1 MNEHI
6 EFLVKVKQRTLLVVV
21 KIVLWILT
29 VLGVLLTFTGILSI
43 FPLIFAVITG
53 LCANLCGL
61 RADIEYEYTLTD
73 KEMDIDVIYAKQS
86 RKHLIT
92 LDLEKLEI
100 MAPVGSARLQGY
112 KNRGAKFKDFSS
124 MMTNPVNPVYDMY
137 YDGNK
142 CFRIEPDE
150 RLFKAIKD
158 VAPFKVYTD

>member
-61 RADIEYEYTLTD
+61 RADIEYEYTLY
-73 KEMDIDVIYAKQS
+73 ECCIV
-86 RKHLIT
+86 
-92 LDLEKLEI
+92 LECDCLTNFNSSNLYEI
-100 MAPVGSARLQGY
+100 L
-112 KNRGAKFKDFSS
+112 
-124 MMTNPVNPVYDMY
+124 
-137 YDGNK
+137 NK
-142 CFRIEPDE
+142 S
-150 RLFKAIKD
+150 
-158 VAPFKVYTD
+158 T

>member
-29 VLGVLLTFTGILSI
+29 VLGVLMTFTGIISI

-73 KEMDIDVIYAKQS
+73 KEIDIDVIYAKQS
-86 RKHLIT
+86 RKHLVT
-92 LDLEKLEI
+92 LDLEKMEI
-100 MAPVGSARLQGY
+100 MAPVESPRLHGY
-112 KNRGAKFKDFSS
+112 KSRAAKIKDFSS
-124 MMTNPVNPVYDMY
+124 KMANPVNPICEMY

>member
-6 EFLVKVKQRTLLVVV
+6 EFLVKVKQRTLLVVL

-53 LCANLCGL
+53 LCANVCGL

-73 KEMDIDVIYAKQS
+73 KEIDIDVIYAKQS
-86 RKHLIT
+86 RKHLVT
-92 LDLEKLEI
+92 LDLEKMEI
-100 MAPVGSARLQGY
+100 MAPVESPRLHGY
-112 KNRGAKFKDFSS
+112 KSRAAKIKDFSS
-124 MMTNPVNPVYDMY
+124 KMANPVNPICEMY

>member
-1 MNEHI
+1 M
-6 EFLVKVKQRTLLVVV
+6 
-21 KIVLWILT
+21 
-29 VLGVLLTFTGILSI
+29 TFTGILSI

-61 RADIEYEYTLTD
+61 RADIKYEYTLTD
-73 KEMDIDVIYAKQS
+73 KEIDIDVIYAKQS
-86 RKHLIT
+86 RKHLVT
-92 LDLEKLEI
+92 LDLEKMEI
-100 MAPVGSARLQGY
+100 MAPVESPRLHGY
-112 KNRGAKFKDFSS
+112 KSRAAKIKDFSS
-124 MMTNPVNPVYDMY
+124 KMANPVNPICEMY

>member
-6 EFLVKVKQRTLLVVV
+6 EFLVKVKQRTLLVVA

-29 VLGVLLTFTGILSI
+29 VLGVLLTLTGILRI
-43 FPLIFAVITG
+43 FPLIFAVSTD
-53 LCANLCGL
+53 LCANLGGL

-73 KEMDIDVIYAKQS
+73 KEIDIDVIYAKQS
-86 RKHLIT
+86 RKHLVT
-92 LDLEKLEI
+92 LDLEKMEI
-100 MAPVGSARLQGY
+100 MAPVESPRLHGY
-112 KNRGAKFKDFSS
+112 KSRAAKIKDFSS
-124 MMTNPVNPVYDMY
+124 KMANPVNPICEMY

>member
-6 EFLVKVKQRTLLVVV
+6 EFLVKVKQRTLLVVA

-73 KEMDIDVIYAKQS
+73 KEIDIDVIYAKQS
-86 RKHLIT
+86 RKHRVT
-92 LDLEKLEI
+92 LDLEKMEI
-100 MAPVGSARLQGY
+100 MAPVESPRLHGY
-112 KNRGAKFKDFSS
+112 KSRAAKIKDFSS
-124 MMTNPVNPVYDMY
+124 KMANPVNPICEMY

>member
-1 MNEHI
+1 M
-6 EFLVKVKQRTLLVVV
+6 
-21 KIVLWILT
+21 
-29 VLGVLLTFTGILSI
+29 TFTGILSI

-73 KEMDIDVIYAKQS
+73 KEIDIDVIYAKQS
-86 RKHLIT
+86 RKHLVT
-92 LDLEKLEI
+92 LDLEKMEI
-100 MAPVGSARLQGY
+100 MAPVESPRLHGY
-112 KNRGAKFKDFSS
+112 KSRAAKIKDFSS
-124 MMTNPVNPVYDMY
+124 KMANPVNPICEMY

>member
-29 VLGVLLTFTGILSI
+29 VLGVLLTFTEILSI

-73 KEMDIDVIYAKQS
+73 KEIDIDVIYAKQS
-86 RKHLIT
+86 RKHLVT
-92 LDLEKLEI
+92 LDLEKMEI
-100 MAPVGSARLQGY
+100 MAPVESPRLHGY
-112 KNRGAKFKDFSS
+112 KSRAAKIKDFSS
-124 MMTNPVNPVYDMY
+124 KMTNPVNPICEMY

>member
-1 MNEHI
+1 M
-6 EFLVKVKQRTLLVVV
+6 
-21 KIVLWILT
+21 
-29 VLGVLLTFTGILSI
+29 LLTFTGILSI

-73 KEMDIDVIYAKQS
+73 KEIDIDVIYAKQS
-86 RKHLIT
+86 RKHLVT
-92 LDLEKLEI
+92 LDLEKMEI
-100 MAPVGSARLQGY
+100 MAPVESPRLHGY
-112 KNRGAKFKDFSS
+112 KSRAAKIKDFSS
-124 MMTNPVNPVYDMY
+124 KMANPVNPICEMY

>member
-73 KEMDIDVIYAKQS
+73 KEIDIDVIYAKQS
-86 RKHLIT
+86 RKHLVT
-92 LDLEKLEI
+92 LDLEKMEI
-100 MAPVGSARLQGY
+100 MAPVESPRLHGY
-112 KNRGAKFKDFSS
+112 KSRAAKIKEFSS
-124 MMTNPVNPVYDMY
+124 KMTNPVNPICEMY

-142 CFRIEPDE
+142 CFRI
-150 RLFKAIKD
+150 
-158 VAPFKVYTD
+158 